1 MRAPGGADLLALFIT
16 DDRWGHTSAPCYT
29 LQVHVEDYWCV
40 PRVETLVRAF
50 LTRIIQLQDLISA
63 CRVVWRIQAD
73 TAVVL
78 WKLQT
83 SGTKGGSPIS
93 MCIFII
99 FSFRWKNWQSTWTQM
114 IWEESILRTSAME
127 FLLSKVCA
135 CFLKITHFSATNVS
149 LVAGNVMIKAST
161 SAREQQDAF
170 LLHTGTNSYN
180 PLGPSWLSFFGLLGI
195 RK

>member
-1 MRAPGGADLLALFIT
+1 
-16 DDRWGHTSAPCYT
+16 
-29 LQVHVEDYWCV
+29 
-40 PRVETLVRAF
+40 
-50 LTRIIQLQDLISA
+50 
-63 CRVVWRIQAD
+63 
-73 TAVVL
+73 
-78 WKLQT
+78 
-83 SGTKGGSPIS
+83 
-93 MCIFII
+93 
-99 FSFRWKNWQSTWTQM
+99 M